1 MLSHLS
7 IQNMAIIESL
17 ELDLNKNMT
26 VLTGETGAGKSII
39 IDAISLLIGDRA
51 STDFIRHH
59 EEMAVIEGVFE
70 IEHNEPLK
78 AYLFEQNIPVDNQLL
93 IKRTI
98 KRVGSG
104 QIRVNGELLTANQL
118 KEIGQYLVDIHVQH
132 DTHRLFHHE
141 YNYQLIDNFDL
152 TKGLKLSTLVYACVN
167 NEFNKYLKFMKREK
181 RDTSND
187 ISLQEAIYKNK
198 NDEELTLEK
207 RIGDSSI
214 VIEDDI
220 LDSIRDET
228 LKQVLSYLTKEEQK
242 ILLLHYGL
250 VDGICYSFAEIGEKF
265 NLSSERIR
273 QKEMLALKRL
283 RHPRITKKI
292 KDFW

>member
-1 MLSHLS
+1 MNEYAKEISKIPL
-7 IQNMAIIESL
+7 
-17 ELDLNKNMT
+17 
-26 VLTGETGAGKSII
+26 LTEEETRE
-39 IDAISLLIGDRA
+39 LLILVANGNEQARNKLI
-51 STDFIRHH
+51 T
-59 EEMAVIEGVFE
+59 
-70 IEHNEPLK
+70 HNMKIVVKIAYSYATSIPLP
-78 AYLFEQNIPVDNQLL
+78 LDEL
-93 IKRTI
+93 ISI
-98 KRVGSG
+98 GS
-104 QIRVNGELLTANQL
+104 
-118 KEIGQYLVDIHVQH
+118 IGLI
-132 DTHRLFHHE
+132 
-141 YNYQLIDNFDL
+141 NAIDNFDL

-198 NDEELTLEK
+198 NDEELTLET
-207 RIGDSSI
+207 RIEDSSI

-228 LKQVLSYLTKEEQK
+228 LKQVLGYLTKEEQK